1 MEDGR
6 LVVMT
11 FDEDVVAAVL
21 SHMNDDHGDDSLVI
35 VRGFAEPKAK
45 AATMT
50 GLDAE
55 AGVWTAD
62 VDGEMHHVRI
72 PWLGPVA
79 DRADIRREV
88 VALYDAGLDRLGLP
102 PREHR

>member
-1 MEDGR
+1 
-6 LVVMT
+6 MT
-11 FDEDVVAAVL
+11 FSDDVVAAVL
-21 SHMNDDHGDDSLVI
+21 HHMNDDHTDDSLVI
-35 VRGFAEPKAK
+35 VRGFAEPRAT

-55 AGVWTAD
+55 AGEWSAD
-62 VDGEMHHVRI
+62 VDGEQRQVRI

-79 DRADIRREV
+79 ERADIRREV

-102 PREHR
+102 AREAH

>member
-1 MEDGR
+1 
-6 LVVMT
+6 MT

-21 SHMNDDHGDDSLVI
+21 SHMNDDHTDDSLVI
-35 VRGFAEPKAK
+35 VRGFAEPRAT

-55 AGVWTAD
+55 ASEWSAD
-62 VDGEMHHVRI
+62 VDGEKLPVRI

-88 VALYDAGLDRLGLP
+88 VALYDAGLERLGLP
-102 PREHR
+102 AREPH